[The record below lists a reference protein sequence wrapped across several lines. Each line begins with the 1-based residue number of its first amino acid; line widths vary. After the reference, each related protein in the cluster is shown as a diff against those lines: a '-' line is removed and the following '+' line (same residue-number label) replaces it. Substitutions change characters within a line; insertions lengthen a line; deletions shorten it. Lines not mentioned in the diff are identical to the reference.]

1 MSKHIVSLAL
11 HVKASPGLRK
21 KTSVLSSSAIFREVN
36 RFQTVDS
43 RKLKLYEERKHSIL
57 LPNLLYHNSPLNEKI
72 ELWCYLDKDT
82 AAGISQKIK
91 DFSTKKWVVALFHI
105 VSTTLDWKLIPL
117 QPNHW
122 SVRKT
127 KLQDW
132 LMLRLKIVGL
142 QEIDWTL
149 GV

>member
-72 ELWCYLDKDT
+72 EL
-82 AAGISQKIK
+82 
-91 DFSTKKWVVALFHI
+91 
-105 VSTTLDWKLIPL
+105 
-117 QPNHW
+117 
-122 SVRKT
+122 
-127 KLQDW
+127 
-132 LMLRLKIVGL
+132 
-142 QEIDWTL
+142 
-149 GV
+149 